1 MSKKIFKII
10 TAGEG
15 GVGKTTLL
23 YRYVQGKFLTNTKAT
38 LGVDFFWKEFNTKD
52 EQIDLQLW
60 DFGGQKSFRH
70 ILKSY
75 VSGANGALLLF
86 EQGLQR
92 LFGLFSPVD
101 TATCPFGAPRDIVV
115 AKVGPLLIDNAFGRD
130 FLTFIVSVLVVKV
143 TLLTTAKISVAM
155 GAGILPAYLPLNRD
169 HSPAKDTIHNPCS
182 SYLLGPGSDGNL
194 LL

>member
-1 MSKKIFKII
+1 MFMSKKIFKII

-86 EQGLQR
+86 DLTNKSSLEQIDDW
-92 LFGLFSPVD
+92 VD
-101 TATCPFGAPRDIVV
+101 ICREKEPNLPIVFLGTKLDLTESLAV
-115 AKVGPLLIDNAFGRD
+115 DDKAAIFYKDKYGFLDYIKISSKTEENVNLAFN
-130 FLTFIVSVLVVKV
+130 VLVE
-143 TLLTTAKISVAM
+143 
-155 GAGILPAYLPLNRD
+155 GIM
-169 HSPAKDTIHNPCS
+169 KD
-182 SYLLGPGSDGNL
+182 L
-194 LL
+194 